1 MIIGH
6 NYFKLM
12 ERDRHIQRE
21 TDMDRDTPRQRQS
34 IDKKPY
40 QCWEAAAMG
49 SGGSDAD
56 PNWQAGE
63 WQAIEDALSTTKNR
77 VE

>member
-1 MIIGH
+1 
-6 NYFKLM
+6 
-12 ERDRHIQRE
+12 
-21 TDMDRDTPRQRQS
+21 
-34 IDKKPY
+34 
-40 QCWEAAAMG
+40 MG

-56 PNWQAGE
+56 PNWQTGE